1 MASKDVNIKIK
12 ADSTDAQKGIKKA
25 QSELNKFS
33 KEGINKTT
41 KDIQSL
47 GKSIKG
53 LGLSAIIS
61 AEVKVLKQYLNT
73 IKETAKA
80 YNNQLDAENGLAK
93 AAKNNPY
100 INGDGVKRLKEYAK
114 ELERTAAIEDNE
126 SLEIMRQ
133 LVASGR
139 TEAEVMQIMAAAAD
153 YAAGANIDLATAAKQ
168 LNATYSGQAGLLS
181 RQIGDVKALTAEQL
195 KHGDA
200 VKLVGDKYKG
210 MAEELANTDTK
221 LENAK
226 KSFKEALGE
235 LTQPAYEGW
244 NVFWTNLYNDG
255 IKVINKLNQGLSQ
268 IGANKSYK
276 DAIDEF
282 SKLNRG
288 HQKSGRNIDGD
299 FGLYAQTNYA
309 IADYVDT
316 LTPEQLKGFKD
327 YLDSKKKLTDVE
339 RNLSAEI
346 DSQYKIVQRK
356 LKQEEEE
363 KKAALEKELSQKK
376 QNENAKTYNDIVT
389 ENANALEKK
398 LSSMEREANLTGSV
412 VDKQSVL
419 NEMIR
424 SYIDLLENGIDE
436 NDPFAEEK
444 RQEIEEYVKWMRELE
459 KATGDTGDSFDKFK
473 EGVDEL
479 ADIFGKFESLTSDI
493 TSLFRDSLSDETSR
507 DLADLSEQYANG
519 IIDYE
524 TYCNEKT
531 KLSKKAAQEE
541 YKLKMWEWSA
551 SLLTA
556 TANIAQGVSA
566 ALTKTP
572 PASYIM
578 AALTGAA
585 GAIQIASIV
594 ANKPKP
600 PQFANGGIVPGTS
613 YSGDNVIARVNSGEM
628 VLNSAQQGNLWNMLN
643 NGGGMGIN
651 MPITINN
658 NASDKVKADAT
669 MSRNGLIITV
679 NDIVNSQMQKG
690 VYTGSM
696 NIANAKAEGVK
707 YL

>member
-12 ADSTDAQKGIKKA
+12 ADASDAQKGIKKA

-33 KEGINKTT
+33 KQGINKTT

-61 AEVKVLKQYLNT
+61 AEVKVLKQYLAT

-114 ELERTAAIEDNE
+114 ELERTAAIEDNQ
-126 SLEIMRQ
+126 SLEVMRQ

-181 RQIGDVKALTAEQL
+181 RQIGDVKTLTAEQL
-195 KHGDA
+195 KHGEA
-200 VKLVGDKYKG
+200 VKLVGEKYKG

-221 LENAK
+221 LELAK

-235 LTQPAYEGW
+235 LTQPSYEGW
-244 NVFWTNLYNDG
+244 NTFWTDVYNDG
-255 IKVINKLNQGLSQ
+255 IKVINKLNQRLSQ
-268 IGANKSYK
+268 IGANKSYR
-276 DAIDEF
+276 DVINELT
-282 SKLNRG
+282 KLNRE
-288 HQKSGRNIDGD
+288 HQKKGRTVDGD

-309 IADYVDT
+309 IDDYVDT
-316 LTPEQLKGFKD
+316 LTLEQLKGFKD
-327 YLDSKKKLTDVE
+327 YLDNKKNLTKVE
-339 RNLSAEI
+339 ENLSVAI
-346 DSQYKIVQRK
+346 NSQYKIEQRK
-356 LKQEEEE
+356 LEQEAE
-363 KKAALEKELSQKK
+363 ALELANKQKEADDARNK
-376 QNENAKTYNDIVT
+376 AVKTYNEIIT
-389 ENANALEKK
+389 ENQEALDKK
-398 LSSMEREANLTGSV
+398 LDTMEREANLTGST
-412 VDKQSVL
+412 VDRQSVL

-424 SYIDLLENGIDE
+424 SYIDLLDHGIGE
-436 NDPFAEEK
+436 NDPFAENK
-444 RQEIEEYVKWMRELE
+444 RKEIEDYVKWLKELE
-459 KATGDTGDSFDKFK
+459 KQTDNTGDSFEKFK
-473 EGVDEL
+473 DSVDEL

-493 TSLFRDSLSDETSR
+493 TSLFRDSLSDQTSR
-507 DLADLSEQYANG
+507 DLANLSEQYAQG

-531 KLSKKAAQEE
+531 KLSKKAAEEE

-551 SLLTA
+551 SLATA
-556 TANIAQGVSA
+556 TANIAQGVAA
-566 ALTKTP
+566 ALSKDP
-572 PASYIM
+572 PYSYVL

-585 GAIQIASIV
+585 GAIQIASII
-594 ANKPKP
+594 ASKP
-600 PQFANGGIVPGTS
+600 QHFATGGIVAGRS
-613 YSGDNVIARVNSGEM
+613 YTGDKVTAQVNSGEM
-628 VLNSAQQGNLWNMLN
+628 ILNAAQQGNLWNMI
-643 NGGGMGIN
+643 NGGAGGIN

-658 NASDKVKADAT
+658 NASDKVKANAT
-669 MSRNGLIITV
+669 MSRNGLIVTV
-679 NDIVNSQMQKG
+679 NDIVNSQMQAG
-690 VYTGSM
+690 RYTGSM

-707 YL
+707 YF